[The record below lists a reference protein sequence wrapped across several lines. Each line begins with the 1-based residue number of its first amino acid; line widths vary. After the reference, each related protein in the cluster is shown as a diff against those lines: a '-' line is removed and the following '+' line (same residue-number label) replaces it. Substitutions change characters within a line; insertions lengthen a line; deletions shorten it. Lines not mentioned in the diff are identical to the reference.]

1 MATRE
6 NDVWRLPESL
16 AGEDVKLGGGA
27 GPQNRRPLSEAA
39 KARLRRIVSR
49 VPEAMVK
56 VTGRA
61 RGGAVG
67 LKAHLDYITRNGRL
81 SAETQQGT
89 RIDNRHALRT
99 LTDDWLLANAVEAR
113 GRPLPDA
120 AQSVSV
126 ILSMPPGSPA
136 DRVEAA
142 ARTWAKDTFGTRH
155 DWLMVRHDDT
165 DHPHVHVSIR
175 AVGPDGLRLAPN
187 RTDLQRWRETFAK
200 ELRRLGVE
208 AEATPR
214 QARGAVRKATRTPIE
229 QMQRK
234 GVEPRVRKAE
244 RQAAEREAKA
254 PPADRPEWNRT
265 ISARQAKIRDAYLAH
280 AAELAQGDADDLRLA
295 RDVERFVAEMPVAL
309 TRRQALA
316 VELRRVLERENG
328 AGGRQ
333 ADGPAKGA
341 EVLHRARLSPA
352 EPQPQDRDKAGNV
365 LHGARLS
372 RAEEAMPAEPDAPKR
387 GR

>member
-6 NDVWRLPESL
+6 NDVWRLPQS
-16 AGEDVKLGGGA
+16 VKGDDLRSGGSA
-27 GPQNRRPLSEAA
+27 GPSKRPALSTAA
-39 KARLRRIVSR
+39 KDRLRRIVSR

-67 LKAHLDYITRNGRL
+67 LKAHLDYITRNAKL
-81 SAETQQGT
+81 SAETQNGT
-89 RIDNRHALRT
+89 RIDNRHALRA

-136 DRVEAA
+136 DRVESA
-142 ARTWAKDTFGTRH
+142 ARTWARDTFGTRH

-187 RTDLQRWRETFAK
+187 RTDLQNWRETFAK

-214 QARGAVRKATRTPIE
+214 QARGAVRKATKAPIE
-229 QMQRK
+229 QMERK
-234 GVEPRVRKAE
+234 GVEPKVRKAE

-280 AAELAQGDADDLRLA
+280 AAELKTGDADDRRLA

-316 VELRRVLERENG
+316 VELRQVLERENG
-328 AGGRQ
+328 AGE
-333 ADGPAKGA
+333 AKVDGPAKGK
-341 EVLHRARLSPA
+341 E
-352 EPQPQDRDKAGNV
+352 V
-365 LHGARLS
+365 LHGARRREAEQRPS
-372 RAEEAMPAEPDAPKR
+372 RSDGGNPSRPHA
-387 GR
+387 